1 MNKLHLERLRFQ
13 IFDAK
18 QTEAGKT
25 KQNPAKVA
33 KFPQRET
40 CPSSLALHW
49 NIIHL

>member
-33 KFPQRET
+33 KFPQ
-40 CPSSLALHW
+40 
-49 NIIHL
+49 IQVV